1 MISLHPLLSFIN
13 LEQKCA
19 KIGSYIENANMEMR

>member
-1 MISLHPLLSFIN
+1 MNSLHPLLSFIN

-19 KIGSYIENANMEMR
+19 KIGSFTENANMEKR